1 LAHEALA
8 SALLPGHELGRPIG
22 GTKETILAVTR
33 EQVVEYYRKHYVP
46 QNLVVTAAGGVSHE
60 SLVELVQ
67 QELARVGWLDDK
79 VRPNDRRS
87 QNTFQLPKTRPFTN
101 LNHDFSQA
109 NLLLGYQSIKGM
121 DPDRFALGL
130 MSSILG
136 GGMSS
141 RLYQEI
147 REERGLAYS
156 TYSYQ
161 QGYADA
167 GYFGLYAGTSPENAA
182 LVINLMKSG
191 LDSIAEH
198 GVTRAEF
205 DLALGSLT
213 GGLAL
218 RYESS
223 LARMNRLLSAEI
235 GSGEFLSTEQILQR
249 FQEVDIS
256 EIQTVASRIAAN
268 RSALVAVGPNLEAL
282 EQLA

>member
-1 LAHEALA
+1 L
-8 SALLPGHELGRPIG
+8 
-22 GTKETILAVTR
+22 
-33 EQVVEYYRKHYVP
+33 
-46 QNLVVTAAGGVSHE
+46 
-60 SLVELVQ
+60 LVELVQ
-67 QELARVGWLDDK
+67 QELAKVGWLDHK
-79 VRPNDRRS
+79 ASPNDRRS
-87 QNTFQLPKTRPFTN
+87 QSTFQLPKTKSFTN

-121 DPDRFALGL
+121 DSDRFALGL

-141 RLYQEI
+141 RLFQEI

-167 GYFGLYAGTSPENAA
+167 GYFGLYAGTSSENAA
-182 LVINLMKSG
+182 LVVQLMKSG
-191 LDSIAEH
+191 LESIAEH
-198 GVTRAEF
+198 GVTREEF

-256 EIQTVASRIAAN
+256 EIQTVASRITAN